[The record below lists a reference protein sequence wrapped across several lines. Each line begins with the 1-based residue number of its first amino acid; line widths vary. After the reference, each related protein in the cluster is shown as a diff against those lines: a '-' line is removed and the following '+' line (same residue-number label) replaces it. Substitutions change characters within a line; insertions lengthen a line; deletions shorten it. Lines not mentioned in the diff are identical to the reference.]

1 MTSSTPTNGGGP
13 EPALALAALS
23 LADGVLDGG
32 GGDPTAPPPQELPA
46 VGARVRCQGLAG
58 AAAAGLNSCLG
69 RVESHGGARAK
80 VRMDGAGGRVVRTMK
95 PENLV
100 VTVGPL
106 DMLEYLPD
114 VFEAEVLR
122 RLDPADRAVLAQVGQ
137 IFLIAV
143 ATAGSDLPW
152 GGKSAGVPLKLKEF
166 CGSVARLAWA
176 KANGCPWGEERIC
189 AYVAMGGKL
198 KVLIWARE
206 HGCPWEWTT
215 CSAAAEGGHLEVL
228 KWARGVRHCP
238 WNSVTCQDAAAHGHL
253 EVLQWARE
261 LHCPWNSWTTKRA
274 AEGGHL
280 EVLKWART
288 NGCRWD
294 RRACAGAARYGHLEV
309 LKWARA
315 QGCPWDH
322 LTCSFAVR
330 GGHMEVLTWARAH
343 GCEWD
348 GMTCAYAAQEANLE
362 ILQWAREH
370 DCPWDSRTRAL
381 AAPEVLWWLDE
392 HGAP

>member
-122 RLDPADRAVLAQVGQ
+122 RLDPADGAVLAQVGQ

-166 CGSVARLAWA
+166 IGSVKWLAWA
-176 KANGCPWGEERIC
+176 WENGCPWTEYTCWLLARDGPLDVLMYALERDC
-189 AYVAMGGKL
+189 PWDDEVMGASMTTWAAEAGHLDMMKF
-198 KVLIWARE
+198 ARE
-206 HGCPWEWTT
+206 LGCEWDNGKWGT
-215 CSAAAEGGHLEVL
+215 CAMAAEGGHLDTL
-228 KWARGVRHCP
+228 AWAHD
-238 WNSVTCQDAAAHGHL
+238 N
-253 EVLQWARE
+253 
-261 LHCPWNSWTTKRA
+261 
-274 AEGGHL
+274 
-280 EVLKWART
+280 
-288 NGCRWD
+288 
-294 RRACAGAARYGHLEV
+294 
-309 LKWARA
+309 
-315 QGCPWDH
+315 GCPWDEW
-322 LTCSFAVR
+322 TCSRAA
-330 GGHMEVLTWARAH
+330 GYGHLRV
-343 GCEWD
+343 
-348 GMTCAYAAQEANLE
+348 
-362 ILQWAREH
+362 LQWLREH
-370 DCPWDSRTRAL
+370 DCPW
-381 AAPEVLWWLDE
+381 WG
-392 HGAP
+392 GAG